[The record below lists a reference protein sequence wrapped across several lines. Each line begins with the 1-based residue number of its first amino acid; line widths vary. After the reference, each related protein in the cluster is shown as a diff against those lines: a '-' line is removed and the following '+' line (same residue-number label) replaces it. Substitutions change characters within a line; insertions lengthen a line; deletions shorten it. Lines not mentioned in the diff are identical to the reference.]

1 MTGEKIYDS
10 LDDFTAF
17 LKKEGIGKIAFAE
30 VCERRAQQT
39 KDDLLEVV
47 VVRKVDLLAYKDAV
61 IFKCAFASDEL
72 NELYNSLV
80 EQGFEV
86 NRKSRNI
93 T

>member
-1 MTGEKIYDS
+1 MAGEKVFDS
-10 LDDFTAF
+10 IDDFTSF

-30 VCERRAQQT
+30 VRERRAQQT
-39 KDDLLEVV
+39 REDLLEVV

-61 IFKCAFASDEL
+61 IYKCAFATDEL
-72 NELYNSLV
+72 DGLYNSLI